1 MSEELENK
9 VTEPVENTPSE
20 SPETTAPVTEP
31 AAETATEPATEPVAA
46 SSEPEQEPQV
56 EPAETSYATGAYEQ
70 PQIIIQRERGF
81 SHYVGFALISV
92 LCICFFFIPGIAVTF
107 LVSLIPG
114 VALGAIAAWTFSAIL
129 SFIAWLIFKIKISGF
144 KRSFLVYI
152 GLCIVVL
159 ALLVAIEVLTEANV
173 FSRIIA
179 LLSGADAT

>member
-20 SPETTAPVTEP
+20 SPETTAPV
-31 AAETATEPATEPVAA
+31 TEPATEPVAA

-92 LCICFFFIPGIAVTF
+92 LCICFFFMPGIAVTF